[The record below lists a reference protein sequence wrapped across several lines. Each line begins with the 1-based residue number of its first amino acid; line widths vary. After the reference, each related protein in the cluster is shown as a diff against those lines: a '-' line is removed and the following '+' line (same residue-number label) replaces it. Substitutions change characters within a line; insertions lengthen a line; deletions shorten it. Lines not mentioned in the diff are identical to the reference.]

1 MIPTYDLT
9 SLLTT
14 ISSASASFIAILGG
28 LVASKLL
35 TISSERDA
43 VLTKISELDK
53 EISVKETQKST
64 LQKENN
70 DSDALDFIESNIAD
84 LIQGK
89 SLDLVFEKSTEKSL
103 SIESLQPYWET
114 AIAISKRIQHSM
126 TPGIISVSQLRSL
139 EKESE
144 LEYAQDAFSKNV
156 SLIVLNY
163 FEDQFNRSNSS
174 PFSATLCVSNTFFRE
189 SIWDR
194 QRYENNT
201 RTIFQL
207 QASLDSLHFQMS
219 QYEKDMARTH
229 TINSLIDTMMSQ
241 TTFIKLP
248 ESLIMK
254 ELETLQKNDPN
265 ITYDEAKHSLYKIFF
280 IASFSLGLLSTF
292 LYMKKL
298 LNWSEF
304 KKDSNDNKEV

>member
-1 MIPTYDLT
+1 MPTYALT

-43 VLTKISELDK
+43 VLAKISELDK
-53 EISVKETQKST
+53 EISVKEAQKNA

-89 SLDLVFEKSTEKSL
+89 SLNLVFEKSTEKSL
-103 SIESLQPYWET
+103 SIKTLQPYWET
-114 AIAISKRIQHSM
+114 GIAVNKRIQHSM
-126 TPGIISVSQLRSL
+126 VSGITSISQLRSL
-139 EKESE
+139 KKGAE
-144 LEYAQDAFSKNV
+144 LEYSQDVFSKNV
-156 SLIVLNY
+156 SLIILNY
-163 FEDQFNRSNSS
+163 FEDQFNRSSSS
-174 PFSATLCVSNTFFRE
+174 PFSATLRVPNTFFRA

-194 QRYENNT
+194 QRYENNA

-207 QASLDSLHFQMS
+207 QSSLDSLRFQNL
-219 QYEKDMARTH
+219 QYKKDKKLLKNPVGASDGLN
-229 TINSLIDTMMSQ
+229 IFGLFSLVCIVFPLILSPFE
-241 TTFIKLP
+241 TTNIYLFWFI
-248 ESLIMK
+248 
-254 ELETLQKNDPN
+254 
-265 ITYDEAKHSLYKIFF
+265 KIFF

-298 LNWSEF
+298 LNWPESE
-304 KKDSNDNKEV
+304 KDNIDHKEV

>member
-1 MIPTYDLT
+1 MPTYDLT

-43 VLTKISELDK
+43 VLAKISELDK
-53 EISVKETQKST
+53 EISVKEAQKNA

-89 SLDLVFEKSTEKSL
+89 SLNLVFEKSTEKSL

-114 AIAISKRIQHSM
+114 AIAISKRFQHSM

-156 SLIVLNY
+156 SLIILNY
-163 FEDQFNRSNSS
+163 FEDQFNRSSSS
-174 PFSATLCVSNTFFRE
+174 PFSATLRVPNTFFRA

-194 QRYENNT
+194 QRYENNA

-219 QYEKDMARTH
+219 QYEKDKKMLKNPVGVSDGLN
-229 TINSLIDTMMSQ
+229 IFGLFSLICIVPPLILTPFE
-241 TTFIKLP
+241 TTNFYLFLFI
-248 ESLIMK
+248 
-254 ELETLQKNDPN
+254 
-265 ITYDEAKHSLYKIFF
+265 KIFF

-298 LNWSEF
+298 LNWPEF

>member
-1 MIPTYDLT
+1 MPTYDLT

-43 VLTKISELDK
+43 VLAKISELDK
-53 EISVKETQKST
+53 EISVKEAQKNA

-89 SLDLVFEKSTEKSL
+89 SLNLVFEKSTEKSL

-139 EKESE
+139 KKESE

-163 FEDQFNRSNSS
+163 FEDQLSRSNSS

-194 QRYENNT
+194 QRYENNA

-207 QASLDSLHFQMS
+207 QSSLASLRFQKS
-219 QYEKDMARTH
+219 QYEKDKK
-229 TINSLIDTMMSQ
+229 SL
-241 TTFIKLP
+241 
-248 ESLIMK
+248 
-254 ELETLQKNDPN
+254 KNPVGVSNGLN
-265 ITYDEAKHSLYKIFF
+265 IFH
-280 IASFSLGLLSTF
+280 
-292 LYMKKL
+292 
-298 LNWSEF
+298 
-304 KKDSNDNKEV
+304 

>member
-1 MIPTYDLT
+1 MPIYDLT

-43 VLTKISELDK
+43 VLAKISEIEK
-53 EISVKETQKST
+53 EISVKEAQKNT

-89 SLDLVFEKSTEKSL
+89 SLNLVFEKSTEKSL
-103 SIESLQPYWET
+103 SIETLQPYWET
-114 AIAISKRIQHSM
+114 GIAINKRIQHSM
-126 TPGIISVSQLRSL
+126 VPGIINISQLRSL
-139 EKESE
+139 KKESE

-163 FEDQFNRSNSS
+163 FEDQFNRSSSS
-174 PFSATLCVSNTFFRE
+174 PFSATLRVPNTFFRA

-194 QRYENNT
+194 QRYESNA

-207 QASLDSLHFQMS
+207 QSSLDSLHFQKS
-219 QYEKDMARTH
+219 QYEKDKKLLKNPVGVSDGLNIFGRF
-229 TINSLIDTMMSQ
+229 SLVCIV
-241 TTFIKLP
+241 LP
-248 ESLIMK
+248 LI
-254 ELETLQKNDPN
+254 LLPFETAN
-265 ITYDEAKHSLYKIFF
+265 IYLFLLIKIFF
-280 IASFSLGLLSTF
+280 IGCFSWGLLSTF
-292 LYMKKL
+292 LYMKKIL
-298 LNWSEF
+298 SWSESE
-304 KKDSNDNKEV
+304 KDNENNKEV

>member
-1 MIPTYDLT
+1 MPTYDLT

-43 VLTKISELDK
+43 VLAKISELDK
-53 EISVKETQKST
+53 EISVKEAQKNA

-89 SLDLVFEKSTEKSL
+89 SLNLVFEKSTEKSL

-114 AIAISKRIQHSM
+114 DIAISRRIQHSM

-163 FEDQFNRSNSS
+163 FEDQFNRSSSS
-174 PFSATLCVSNTFFRE
+174 PFSATLRVPNTFFRA

-219 QYEKDMARTH
+219 QYEKDKKMLKNPVGVSDGLN
-229 TINSLIDTMMSQ
+229 IFGLFSLICIVPPLILTPFE
-241 TTFIKLP
+241 TTNIYLFWFI
-248 ESLIMK
+248 
-254 ELETLQKNDPN
+254 
-265 ITYDEAKHSLYKIFF
+265 KIFF

-298 LNWSEF
+298 LNWPEF

>member
-53 EISVKETQKST
+53 EISVKEIQKST

-163 FEDQFNRSNSS
+163 FEDQFNRNNSS

-219 QYEKDMARTH
+219 QYEKDKKMLKNPVGVSDGLNIFGRF
-229 TINSLIDTMMSQ
+229 SLVCIVLPLILTPFE
-241 TTFIKLP
+241 TTNIYLFWFI
-248 ESLIMK
+248 
-254 ELETLQKNDPN
+254 
-265 ITYDEAKHSLYKIFF
+265 KIFF